1 MPTAAGEVEPS
12 PEVEDEDAA
21 LTDFVAASDD
31 EQIDDDG
38 GDADVGAVVETVTVA
53 PYAEVEVTLVDLDFE
68 LAQLCDGFLEP
79 LDADGQVDVSG
90 NAAPDAT
97 LGVRLAYRVSYDP
110 QADALD
116 QVVFFPVRSSP
127 AADRYSRVPAAVR
140 RALPVVVLNS
150 ARPLQLRA
158 DGVLRR
164 LIADRDAAAASAAF
178 RALSEAVASATDNL
192 SADPTIAGTVDAVLT
207 SGGLSGH
214 LADVPPTAATV
225 RFRPEDGSLSA
236 LLRAVQPALDLDD
249 AGLLTLSSHG
259 STAAAVLAA
268 AEALLLAA
276 SVEGAVVLGDD
287 FGDGLDA
294 ATAEHLAAV
303 LRAGSGQVW
312 LTTRRPEVARAFA
325 PGELVRLSRSSAGR
339 THHLVP
345 EPTDKKEVALRR
357 LLHAQLLPAVTAPV
371 VVIAE
376 GPHDLTVYACADRY
390 RAAKKAPLSA
400 SGVRLI
406 SADTGTGGG
415 AGQVPRVA
423 QLARSLGFRVIA
435 LVDGDPAKKIG
446 GALAEIEAACDRVV
460 RLPETMAIEAALLA
474 GMPVPVLRK
483 AAAILPAY
491 GIDDPAVG
499 KADLEVQK
507 ALIQTLHK
515 KAMHEQLLEVI
526 VEEHG
531 SLPPV
536 LDTALTVVAVAAK
549 PANANASPKTIQL
562 VPPPPSS
569 PAPVGGP

>member
-1 MPTAAGEVEPS
+1 M
-12 PEVEDEDAA
+12 
-21 LTDFVAASDD
+21 
-31 EQIDDDG
+31 
-38 GDADVGAVVETVTVA
+38 
-53 PYAEVEVTLVDLDFE
+53 TLVDLDLE
-68 LAQLCDGFLEP
+68 LAQLCNGFLEP
-79 LDADGQVDVSG
+79 LDAEGQVDVSG
-90 NAAPDAT
+90 SAAPDAA
-97 LGVRLAYRVSYDP
+97 LGVRLAYRVSYDA
-110 QADALD
+110 QADAVD
-116 QVVFFPVRSSP
+116 QVVFFPVRSDP
-127 AADRYSRVPAAVR
+127 ATDRYARVPAAVR
-140 RALPVVVLNS
+140 RALPVVTLNT

-158 DGVLRR
+158 EGVLRR

-178 RALSEAVASATDNL
+178 RTLREAVATATDDL
-192 SADPTIAGTVDAVLT
+192 SADPTIAGTVDAVLAA
-207 SGGLSGH
+207 GGLSGH
-214 LADVPPTAATV
+214 LADVAPTAAAV

-249 AGLLTLSSHG
+249 AGLLTLTSHG

-268 AEALLLAA
+268 AEALLLTA
-276 SVEGAVVLGDD
+276 SVEGAIVLGDD

-325 PGELVRLSRSSAGR
+325 PGELVRLSRSSTCRA
-339 THHLVP
+339 HHLVP

-357 LLHAQLLPAVTAPV
+357 LLHAQLLPAMTAPV
-371 VVIAE
+371 VAISE
-376 GPHDLTVYACADRY
+376 GPHDLTAYACADRH
-390 RAAKKAPLSA
+390 RAGKKAPLSA

-415 AGQVPRVA
+415 TGAISRVA

-435 LVDGDPAKKIG
+435 LVDGDPAKKAG
-446 GALAEIEAACDRVV
+446 GVLAEIEAVCDRVV

-474 GMPVPVLRK
+474 GVGVPALRK

-491 GIDDPAVG
+491 GIDDPTVG
-499 KADLEVQK
+499 KADGEVQK
-507 ALIQTLHK
+507 AIIQTLHK
-515 KAMHEQLLEVI
+515 RPMHEQLLDVI

-536 LDTALTVVAVAAK
+536 LDSALAVVAATAK
-549 PANANASPKTIQL
+549 PANAIAFPKTIQL

-569 PAPVGGP
+569 PSPVGGP